1 MRFQGQA
8 VLVTGGAGGDVAVW
22 SAAGKSVGGLFATPL
37 GGRIEIGDSDGT
49 TLATFAR
56 TGTVNTTTGN
66 LILATQI
73 YVDNEFE

>member
-1 MRFQGQA
+1 M
-8 VLVTGGAGGDVAVW
+8 T
-22 SAAGKSVGGLFATPL
+22 AAYRKSLLLT
-37 GGRIEIGDSDGT
+37 D